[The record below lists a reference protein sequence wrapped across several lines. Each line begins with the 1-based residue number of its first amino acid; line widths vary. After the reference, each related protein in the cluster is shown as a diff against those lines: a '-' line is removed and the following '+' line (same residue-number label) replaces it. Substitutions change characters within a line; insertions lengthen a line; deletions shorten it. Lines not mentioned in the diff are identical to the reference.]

1 MRDSIDSYFF
11 ELDCIDDQLPVQTIL
26 RWLVE
31 SPFTVD
37 DLANFLVFRRDH
49 YVRNLVH
56 VGPQY
61 QCVVLCWRS
70 GQRSPI
76 HNHRGSHCGVKVLA
90 GAATETVFTRAA
102 NGMIVPD
109 RSRHLLPD
117 HISASSDD
125 DIHQVSNLQSGGADL
140 ITLHIYSPPLLRMD
154 VFSLETADIKNWDVP
169 INDTFVLG
177 GGI

>member
-1 MRDSIDSYFF
+1 MRDSIHRYFT
-11 ELDCIDDQLPVQTIL
+11 ELDGIDEQLPVQTIL

-31 SPFTVD
+31 SQLAIS
-37 DLANFLVFRRDH
+37 DLANFLVFRRDR

-56 VGPQY
+56 VGPHY
-61 QCVVLCWRS
+61 QCLVLCWRN

-90 GAATETVFTRAA
+90 GLATETFFTRAA
-102 NGMIVPD
+102 NGMIVPE
-109 RSRHLLPD
+109 RTRHLLPE

-140 ITLHIYSPPLLRMD
+140 ITLHIYSPPLLRME
-154 VFSLETADIKNWDVP
+154 VFSLETADIKNWDAP
-169 INDTFVLG
+169 INETFVLG